1 MEKEQPTKMSAF
13 VKDGTALN
21 ILNEGIQ
28 SAWDEG
34 YAKGFENAT
43 KLSEERDAHMVTDRI
58 AFVEKVSSLESELE
72 SVLRHTRKTYYAAK
86 QALANSIPHED
97 DGKYD
102 PDEREG

>member
-34 YAKGFENAT
+34 YAEGFKNAT
-43 KLSEERDAHMVTDRI
+43 KLSEERDDHMATDRI
-58 AFVEKVSSLESELE
+58 AFVEKISKLEQEL
-72 SVLRHTRKTYYAAK
+72 A
-86 QALANSIPHED
+86 ALAKIRSILRKQKEANSVPFE
-97 DGKYD
+97 YD